1 MLRPRSPGAPGCS
14 RSTTWSSRPLW
25 PQQSPLWPLGAAGV
39 VVDGIAGVGAKL
51 FTKSL
56 SEKRK

>member
-14 RSTTWSSRPLW
+14 RSTAWSSR
-25 PQQSPLWPLGAAGV
+25 PLWPLGAAGV
-39 VVDGIAGVGAKL
+39 VVDGIAGVGARL